1 MKLGERQNDDDLEKV
16 RGTNGIRVW
25 QTVRR
30 GHTLEGLMVK
40 VRIYHYPAISFWAS
54 AREM

>member
-1 MKLGERQNDDDLEKV
+1 MRLLGERQNDDDLEKV

-30 GHTLEGLMVK
+30 GHALEGLK
-40 VRIYHYPAISFWAS
+40 KSFYHYPAISFWAS